1 MLGQSLNLFQKFVDL
16 KTNKPNGG
24 FQIVTLDSK
33 GVIRVTSLMSNTTV
47 KLDLPDSVKAM
58 KLSFLTDSKR
68 QLMVVGKTQVHL
80 VDITTQT
87 VKASSGP
94 ISSQK
99 ISSFSCSPVNSKL
112 GCVTTLEQK
121 LILLDVQKCKVLSE
135 KNLSAPI
142 GCSLFEDSK
151 TIYVGTLEGAVIKC
165 DIEADSVQVVF
176 NVDDAYN
183 PCLSEIIR
191 GNFTVVP
198 RLPTPATPIHE
209 PYTTDT
215 MDTMDTTYTL
225 DSTGSLTP
233 GKMADI
239 FTFDSPGQKTTPTAK
254 ISTPQG
260 LSSTPMHKNIL
271 KQRQIEYSPV

>member
-1 MLGQSLNLFQKFVDL
+1 MFEQSSNLFQKFVDL

-209 PYTTDT
+209 PYTT
-215 MDTMDTTYTL
+215 M

-239 FTFDSPGQKTTPTAK
+239 FTFESPGQKTTPTAK

-260 LSSTPMHKNIL
+260 LSSTPMHKNVL